1 MRMTARNSQ
10 ISDLQWGYSTMGQ
23 ILHFSASTSVKN
35 LFGRGLVTD
44 QIAAVFELVKNSYDA
59 DAKEVE
65 IIFSDLAT
73 ENATLTISDNG
84 TGMNLSDIETKWMII
99 GTDSKK
105 DTMYSP
111 IYQRPLNG
119 DKGIGR
125 FSVDRL
131 GSFLHMEA
139 QKRGTSERYL
149 ADFDWTLFDGE
160 SRNISEIEIPYIKK
174 TGEKSEHGVSLT
186 ISGLRDIWD
195 DSKLRELYRN
205 LRQFKSPFAQE
216 DTFKIFITAPEFGYN
231 KREVTVEKLE
241 GVSSL
246 WMTAEIVDSTP
257 EVIYITVNKDGLEYE
272 TIQSNPYSFGS
283 IKAQVFMFNQG
294 DKIRFANRYGLRVRD
309 YGNIRLYRDSFRIYP
324 YGEAKND
331 WLDIDRRQTQGMM
344 RFLGTRDL
352 IGYVQI
358 SKEANPNLKPL
369 TNRQGLEETVAFEQ
383 LRNFVVE
390 ICIKTLESYYF
401 TKIKKGTN
409 ETIKKTKTEISGAV
423 AGLTQ
428 LAAVLREVDPNAAKQ
443 IKDYTAVIKKQQE
456 SQLQYVQ
463 DQQEIV
469 KVYSR
474 IAQKETFLHKLIHQS
489 MIHVKDASV
498 AMKTFING
506 ADHLDGQDRDQLLAI
521 SGYIDEALSLLK
533 TVRDDVVKKRSKTL
547 QNVERLARKYL
558 QDSQA
563 SYSENNIAASIVVS
577 GNMEFNVDPGDIKAI
592 LNNLATNA
600 VKSLVK
606 VDDRPREIRFE
617 LYRTDR
623 FLIIKCV
630 DNGVG
635 IPEADRERIF
645 DPFQS
650 TTDGFGLG
658 LTIIDEIAKEYGG
671 ALELIDTAVGACFSV
686 KLRC

>member
-1 MRMTARNSQ
+1 MAKVLR
-10 ISDLQWGYSTMGQ
+10 
-23 ILHFSASTSVKN
+23 FSASTNVKN

-44 QIAAVFELVKNSYDA
+44 QVAAVFELVKNSYDA

-65 IIFSDLAT
+65 IIFSNLAT
-73 ENATLTISDNG
+73 EDASLTICDNG
-84 TGMNLSDIETKWMII
+84 SGMDLFDIETKWMII

-105 DTMYSP
+105 DAMYSP

-131 GSFLHMEA
+131 GSFLCMKA
-139 QKRGTSERYL
+139 QKRGTSKQYL
-149 ADFDWTLFDGE
+149 VDFDWTLFDGK
-160 SRNISEIEIPYIKK
+160 SRNISEIEIPYITK
-174 TGEKSEHGVSLT
+174 TGAKNKHGVSLT
-186 ISGLRDIWD
+186 ISGLRDAWD
-195 DSKLRELYRN
+195 ESKLRELYRN

-216 DTFKIFITAPEFGYN
+216 DNFKIFITAPEFGYN
-231 KREVTVEKLE
+231 RREVTVEKLE

-246 WMTAEIVDSTP
+246 WMTAEISDNNP
-257 EVIYITVNKDGLEYE
+257 EIIQITVNKDGLEYE
-272 TIQSNPYSFGS
+272 SIQMSTFSFGS
-283 IKAQVFMFNQG
+283 VKAQIFMFNQG
-294 DKIRFANRYGLRVRD
+294 DKIRFANRYGLRVRE

-324 YGEAKND
+324 YGEEKND

-344 RFLGTRDL
+344 RFFGTRDL

-358 SKEANPNLKPL
+358 AKKTNSDLKPL
-369 TNRQGLEETVAFEQ
+369 TNRQGLEENIAFEQ
-383 LRNFVVE
+383 LRNFVVD

-409 ETIKKTKTEISGAV
+409 ETIKKTKVEIGGAV

-428 LAAVLREVDPNAAKQ
+428 LAKTIKENDPDTAQQ
-443 IKDYTAVIKKQQE
+443 INDYTAVIRKQQE

-489 MIHVKDASV
+489 MIHVKDASAAV
-498 AMKTFING
+498 NTFIN
-506 ADHLDGQDRDQLLAI
+506 DVDYLEPSDKERLLVVR
-521 SGYIDEALSLLK
+521 GYIEDALSLLK
-533 TVRDDVVKKRSKTL
+533 TVRDDVVKKRTKTP
-547 QNVERLARKYL
+547 QNIGHLVEKYL
-558 QDSQA
+558 HNNQA
-563 SYSENNIAASIVVS
+563 YFAENKVDISVVS
-577 GNMEFNVDPGDIKAI
+577 TGNLEYSIDPGDMKAI

-600 VKSLVK
+600 VKALLK
-606 VDDRPREIRFE
+606 VDNRQRKIKFE
-617 LYRTDR
+617 LYKTER
-623 FLIIKCV
+623 FLIIKCI
-630 DNGVG
+630 DNGIGV
-635 IPEADRERIF
+635 PEADRERIF

-658 LTIIDEIAKEYGG
+658 LTIIDEIAKEYNG
-671 ALELIDTAVGACFSV
+671 ALELMETDIGACFSV

>member
-1 MRMTARNSQ
+1 MMAQ
-10 ISDLQWGYSTMGQ
+10 F
-23 ILHFSASTSVKN
+23 LHFSASTSVKN

-44 QIAAVFELVKNSYDA
+44 QVAAVFELVKNSYDA
-59 DAKEVE
+59 DAQEVE
-65 IIFSDLAT
+65 IIFSALTTDDSS
-73 ENATLTISDNG
+73 LTIRDNG
-84 TGMNLSDIETKWMII
+84 TGMDLSDIENRWMII

-131 GSFLHMEA
+131 GAFLHMEA
-139 QKRGTSERYL
+139 QKRGTTERYL
-149 ADFDWTLFDGE
+149 ADFDWTLFDVE

-174 TGEKSEHGVSLT
+174 SGEKKEHGVSLT

-195 DSKLRELYRN
+195 DNKLRELYRN

-216 DTFKIFITAPEFGYN
+216 DTFKVFITAPEFGYN

-246 WMTAEIVDSTP
+246 WMTAEITNANP
-257 EVIYITVNKDGLEYE
+257 EVIQITVNKDGLEYE
-272 TIQSNPYSFGS
+272 LVQSNPYSFGS

-294 DKIRFANRYGLRVRD
+294 DKIRFANRYGLRVRE

-358 SKEANPNLKPL
+358 SKESNPNFKPL
-369 TNRQGLEETVAFEQ
+369 TNRQGLEANDAFEQ
-383 LRNFVVE
+383 LQNFVVE

-409 ETIKKTKTEISGAV
+409 ETIKKTKVEISGAI
-423 AGLTQ
+423 AGLNL
-428 LAAVLREVDPNAAKQ
+428 LAKTLKEIDPSSAKQ
-443 IKDYTAVIKKQQE
+443 LKDYTSVIKKQQE

-489 MIHVKDASV
+489 MIHVKDAST
-498 AMKTFING
+498 AINTLINN
-506 ADHLDGQDRDQLLAI
+506 LDYLKKSDKERLLVI
-521 SGYIDEALSLLK
+521 SSYIGDALSLLK
-533 TVRDDVVKKRSKTL
+533 TVRDDVVKQRTRSP
-547 QNVERLARKYL
+547 QNIEHLANKYL
-558 QDSQA
+558 HDNRTLFQDG
-563 SYSENNIAASIVVS
+563 EIHVS
-577 GNMEFNVDPGDIKAI
+577 LISTGNMEYSIDPGDIKAI

-600 VKSLVK
+600 VKSLLK
-606 VDDRPREIRFE
+606 VNDRTREIKFE
-617 LYRTDR
+617 LYRTER
-623 FLIIKCV
+623 FLIIKCI
-630 DNGVG
+630 DNGIG

-658 LTIIDEIAKEYGG
+658 LTIIDEIAKEYSG
-671 ALELIDTAVGACFSV
+671 ALELIETDIGACFSV

>member
-1 MRMTARNSQ
+1 MAQ
-10 ISDLQWGYSTMGQ
+10 F
-23 ILHFSASTSVKN
+23 LHFSASTSVKN

-44 QIAAVFELVKNSYDA
+44 QVAAVFELVKNSYDA
-59 DAKEVE
+59 DAQEVE
-65 IIFSDLAT
+65 IIFSSLTT
-73 ENATLTISDNG
+73 EDASLTIRDNG
-84 TGMNLSDIETKWMII
+84 TGMDLSDIETRWMII

-105 DTMYSP
+105 GTMYSP

-131 GSFLHMEA
+131 GAFLHMEA
-139 QKRGTSERYL
+139 QKRGTTDRYL

-160 SRNISEIEIPYIKK
+160 PQNIDEIEIPCIRKS
-174 TGEKSEHGVSLT
+174 GEKKEHGVSLT

-195 DSKLRELYRN
+195 YNKLRELHRN
-205 LRQFKSPFAQE
+205 LRQFKSPFTQE

-246 WMTAEIVDSTP
+246 WITAEITDTNP
-257 EVIYITVNKDGLEYE
+257 EVIQMIVNKDGLEYE
-272 TIQSNPYSFGS
+272 SLQSNLYSFGS

-294 DKIRFANRYGLRVRD
+294 DKIRFVNRYGVRVRE

-358 SKEANPNLKPL
+358 SKESNQNLKPL
-369 TNRQGLEETVAFEQ
+369 TNRQGLEENDSFEQ
-383 LRNFVVE
+383 LRDFVVE

-409 ETIKKTKTEISGAV
+409 ETIKKTKIEMGGAI
-423 AGLTQ
+423 AGLTE
-428 LAAVLREVDPNAAKQ
+428 LAKTLNEIDPSSAKQ
-443 IKDYTAVIKKQQE
+443 LKDYTTVIKKQQE

-489 MIHVKDASV
+489 MIHVKDASA
-498 AMKTFING
+498 AMNTLINDLDYLKKT
-506 ADHLDGQDRDQLLAI
+506 DKERLLII
-521 SGYIDEALSLLK
+521 SSYIDDALSLLK
-533 TVRDDVVKKRSKTL
+533 TVRDDVVKQRTKTP
-547 QNVERLARKYL
+547 QNIERLVNKYL
-558 QDSQA
+558 QDNQA
-563 SYSENNIAASIVVS
+563 YFHESKVHVSMISTGDMEYNIDS
-577 GNMEFNVDPGDIKAI
+577 GDIKAI

-600 VKSLVK
+600 VKSLLK
-606 VDDRPREIRFE
+606 VNDRARVIRFE

-623 FLIIKCV
+623 FLIIKCI
-630 DNGVG
+630 DNGIG
-635 IPEADRERIF
+635 IPESDRERIF

-658 LTIIDEIAKEYGG
+658 LTIIDEIAKEYNG
-671 ALELIDTAVGACFSV
+671 ALELMETDIGACFSV

>member
-1 MRMTARNSQ
+1 MSK
-10 ISDLQWGYSTMGQ
+10 SSSLQWGNFEMTQ
-23 ILHFSASTSVKN
+23 ALHFSASTSVKN

-44 QIAAVFELVKNSYDA
+44 QIAAVFELVKNAYDA

-65 IIFSDLAT
+65 IFFSNLKD
-73 ENATLTISDNG
+73 ENSSLIVRDNG
-84 TGMNLSDIETKWMII
+84 TGMNLIDIETRWMVI

-105 DTMYSP
+105 NSMYSP

-139 QKRGTSERYL
+139 QKRGSTKRYL
-149 ADFDWTLFDGE
+149 VDFDWTLFDSE
-160 SRNISEIEIPYIKK
+160 SRNISDIEIPYV
-174 TGEKSEHGVSLT
+174 EKNGKENDHGVSLS
-186 ISGLRDIWD
+186 ICGLHDAWD
-195 DSKLRELYRN
+195 EVKLRELFRN
-205 LRQFKSPFAQE
+205 LRQFKSPFTQ
-216 DTFKIFITAPEFGYN
+216 DDNFKIYITAPELGYN

-246 WMTAEIVDSTP
+246 WMTAEISDENP
-257 EVIYITVNKDGLEYE
+257 EVVRIMVNKDGLEYE
-272 TIQSNPYSFGS
+272 SIQSNLYSFGS

-294 DKIRFANRYGLRVRD
+294 DKVRFANRYSLRVRE

-358 SKEANPNLKPL
+358 GKESNPDLKPL
-369 TNRQGLEETVAFEQ
+369 TNRQGLEENDAFEQ

-401 TKIKKGTN
+401 IKIKKGTN
-409 ETIKKTKTEISGAV
+409 ETIRKSKAEIGGAV
-423 AGLTQ
+423 AGLTE
-428 LAAVLREVDPNAAKQ
+428 LAKILRESDPNAAKQ
-443 IKDYTAVIKKQQE
+443 LKGYTAVIKKEQQN
-456 SQLQYVQ
+456 QLQYVQ

-489 MIHVKDASV
+489 MIHVKDSLV
-498 AMKTFING
+498 AMNTFINDVDYLIPTDK
-506 ADHLDGQDRDQLLAI
+506 AKLLAI
-521 SGYIDEALSLLK
+521 SGYIDDALSLLK
-533 TVRDDVVKKRSKTL
+533 TVRDDVVKKRSKTT
-547 QNVERLARKYL
+547 QNVELLARKYL
-558 QDSQA
+558 QDNQA
-563 SYSENNIAASIVVS
+563 YFSESDIKVSILS
-577 GNMEFNVDPGDIKAI
+577 TGNMEYSIDPGDIKAI

-600 VKSLVK
+600 VKSLLK
-606 VDDRPREIRFE
+606 VDNREREIRFE
-617 LYRTDR
+617 LYKTDR
-623 FLIIKCV
+623 FLIIKCI
-630 DNGVG
+630 DNGIG
-635 IPEADRERIF
+635 IPEVDRERIF

-658 LTIIDEIAKEYGG
+658 LTIIDEISKEYGG
-671 ALELIDTAVGACFSV
+671 ALELIDTEVGACFSV

>member
-1 MRMTARNSQ
+1 MAKVLR
-10 ISDLQWGYSTMGQ
+10 
-23 ILHFSASTSVKN
+23 FSASTNVKN

-44 QIAAVFELVKNSYDA
+44 QVAAVFELVKNSYDA

-65 IIFSDLAT
+65 IIFSNLAT
-73 ENATLTISDNG
+73 EDASLTICDNG
-84 TGMNLSDIETKWMII
+84 SGMDLSDIETKWMII

-131 GSFLHMEA
+131 GSFLCMKA
-139 QKRGTSERYL
+139 QKKGDSEQYL
-149 ADFDWTLFDGE
+149 VDFDWTLFDGK
-160 SRNISEIEIPYIKK
+160 SRNISEIEIPYITKV
-174 TGEKSEHGVSLT
+174 GAKSKHGVSLT
-186 ISGLRDIWD
+186 ISGLRDAWD
-195 DSKLRELYRN
+195 ESKLRELYRN

-216 DTFKIFITAPEFGYN
+216 DNFKIFITAPEFGYN
-231 KREVTVEKLE
+231 RREVTVEKLE

-246 WMTAEIVDSTP
+246 WMTAEISDNNP
-257 EVIYITVNKDGLEYE
+257 EIIQITVNKDGLEYE
-272 TIQSNPYSFGS
+272 SIQMSTFSFGS
-283 IKAQVFMFNQG
+283 IKAQIFMFNQG
-294 DKIRFANRYGLRVRD
+294 DKIRFANRYGLRVRE

-324 YGEAKND
+324 YGEEKND

-344 RFLGTRDL
+344 RFFGTRDL

-358 SKEANPNLKPL
+358 AKKSNPDLKPL
-369 TNRQGLEETVAFEQ
+369 TNRQGLEENIAFEQ
-383 LRNFVVE
+383 LRNFVVD

-409 ETIKKTKTEISGAV
+409 ETIKKTKVEIGGAV

-428 LAAVLREVDPNAAKQ
+428 LAKTIKENDPDTAQQ
-443 IKDYTAVIKKQQE
+443 INDYTAVIRKQQE

-489 MIHVKDASV
+489 MIHVKDASAAV
-498 AMKTFING
+498 NTFIN
-506 ADHLDGQDRDQLLAI
+506 DVDYLEPSDKERLLVVR
-521 SGYIDEALSLLK
+521 GYIEDALSLLK
-533 TVRDDVVKKRSKTL
+533 TVRDDVVKKRTKTP
-547 QNVERLARKYL
+547 QNIGHLVEKYL
-558 QDSQA
+558 HNNQA
-563 SYSENNIAASIVVS
+563 YFAENKVDISVVS
-577 GNMEFNVDPGDIKAI
+577 TGNLEYSIDPGDVKAI

-600 VKSLVK
+600 VKALLK
-606 VDDRPREIRFE
+606 VDNRQRKIKFE
-617 LYRTDR
+617 LYKTER
-623 FLIIKCV
+623 FLIIKCI
-630 DNGVG
+630 DNGIGV
-635 IPEADRERIF
+635 PEADRERIF

-658 LTIIDEIAKEYGG
+658 LTIIDEIAKEYNG
-671 ALELIDTAVGACFSV
+671 ALELMETDIGACFSV